1 MKKHKR
7 KYYLIS
13 IILAFFLVTVF
24 NLNSTIYQTDISSE
38 QIKVHFINVGQ
49 GDSIFIELDNDKTM
63 LIDAGESDKKDLV
76 KSYISDLGYNSI
88 NYLVG
93 THPHSDHIGGMY
105 YIIDNFSI
113 EKIYMPKAI
122 TNTKTYENLLET
134 ISSHNLKINTAKSN
148 VIIYDSENL
157 KIDILAPDENKYT
170 NLNNYSAVVKLVYG
184 DTCFL
189 FMGDAEIESENKIK
203 SDINCDVV
211 KIAHHGS
218 STSSNDDF
226 VKRVNAKYAVVSVGE
241 DNKYNHPNNEVLKR
255 WEKSGALIYR
265 TDRDG
270 NIIFKSD
277 GKNIVV
283 ETKR

>member
-63 LIDAGESDKKDLV
+63 LIDAGENDKKDLV